1 MKHKQ
6 KQSPVRQFELN
17 ARVTPKNTVEPM
29 YKAVLKLCK
38 LVPFYSSVYKSVSF
52 TFLGD

>member
-6 KQSPVRQFELN
+6 KQSPVRQFKLN
-17 ARVTPKNTVEPM
+17 SPKNTVEPM